1 MSDSPYIIE
10 VTKENFETVI
20 LHGSMETPVLVDFW
34 ADWCQPCQTLMPILA
49 KLADEYQGA
58 FILAKIDT
66 EAEQEIAAQ
75 LGIRSLPTVK
85 LISQGAVV
93 DEFAGALP
101 ESEVR
106 AFLDKHIQA
115 APAPEEAPAAG
126 PIELANQLQAN
137 GDTEQA
143 IAVLRAAQ
151 AEDPANGDVAIAL
164 GKLCVATGEYDD
176 ARQCLSILSEE
187 DAKKTEAGMLRG
199 MLTLSDAD
207 DASTDEASLATA
219 VQQDSTNSE
228 AAYKLGIKQA
238 LRGDTDTAVTTLLE
252 LMQRDR
258 EFGDD
263 GARKTLLS
271 IFEMLGDDPSVGP
284 YRRKMFN
291 YLH

>member
-1 MSDSPYIIE
+1 MSESPYIVE
-10 VTKENFETVI
+10 VTKENFEAVI
-20 LHGSMETPVLVDFW
+20 LHGSMQTPVLVDFW

-66 EAEQEIAAQ
+66 EAEQEIAQQ

-85 LISQGAVV
+85 LISNGAVL

-106 AFLDKHIQA
+106 AFLDKHLQAA
-115 APAPEEAPAAG
+115 APAPGAEMG
-126 PIELANQLQAN
+126 PVEMAKQLQAN

-143 IAVLRAAQ
+143 MSVLRAAQ
-151 AEDPANGDVAIAL
+151 AENPTDGDIAIAL
-164 GKLCVATGEYDD
+164 GQLCVASGQYDD

-187 DAKKTEAGMLRG
+187 DAKKTEAGKLRG
-199 MLTLSDAD
+199 LLTLADAD
-207 DASTDEASLATA
+207 DSSTDESSLASA
-219 VQQDSTNSE
+219 LEKDSNNSE

-238 LRGDTDTAVTTLLE
+238 LRGDSDSAITTLLN
-252 LMQRDR
+252 LMQKDR

-271 IFEMLGDDPSVGP
+271 IFDMMGDDPAVGP
-284 YRRKMFN
+284 WRRKMFN

>member
-1 MSDSPYIIE
+1 
-10 VTKENFETVI
+10 
-20 LHGSMETPVLVDFW
+20 METPVLVDFW

-66 EAEQEIAAQ
+66 EAEKEIAAQ

-85 LISQGAVV
+85 LIHQGGVV
-93 DEFAGALP
+93 DEFSGALP

-106 AFLDKHIQA
+106 AFLDKHLQA
-115 APAPEEAPAAG
+115 APAAAEPEAAS
-126 PIELANQLQAN
+126 PIDVADQLHESGN
-137 GDTEQA
+137 TDQA
-143 IAVLRAAQ
+143 IAVLREAQ
-151 AEDPANGDVAIAL
+151 AQDPANGDVAIAL
-164 GKLCVATGEYDD
+164 GKLCVATGQYDD

-207 DASTDEASLATA
+207 DATTDEASLASA
-219 VQQDSTNSE
+219 LEQDKTNSE

-238 LRGDTDTAVTTLLE
+238 LRGDTDTAVTSLLQ

-271 IFEMLGDDPSVGP
+271 IFDMLGDDPSVGA
-284 YRRKMFN
+284 YRRKMFA